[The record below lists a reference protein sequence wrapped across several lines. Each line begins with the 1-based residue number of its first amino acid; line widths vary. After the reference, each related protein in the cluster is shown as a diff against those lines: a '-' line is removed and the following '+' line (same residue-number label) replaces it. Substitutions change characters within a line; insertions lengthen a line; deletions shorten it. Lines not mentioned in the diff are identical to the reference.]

1 MPPERSLNAAFR
13 FHSARQRQDRAVP
26 RRHEVLGSMRLLAAM
41 LLLILG
47 TSAARTEDGHERA
60 RDALARGEVAPLAT
74 VLAEVERRGL
84 GQVLEVE
91 LEREHGRWIYE
102 VETLSA
108 DGVIRKVVL
117 DAKQPRILLPE
128 HDDESE

>member
-1 MPPERSLNAAFR
+1 
-13 FHSARQRQDRAVP
+13 
-26 RRHEVLGSMRLLAAM
+26 MRLLAAV

-47 TSAARTEDGHERA
+47 GSAGNAEERHDGHERA
-60 RDALARGEVAPLAT
+60 RDALARGEVAPLGA
-74 VLAEVERRGL
+74 VLAEVQRRGL

-102 VETLSA
+102 VETLGA

-117 DAKQPRILLPE
+117 DAKRPQIPLPE
-128 HDDESE
+128 RDDETE